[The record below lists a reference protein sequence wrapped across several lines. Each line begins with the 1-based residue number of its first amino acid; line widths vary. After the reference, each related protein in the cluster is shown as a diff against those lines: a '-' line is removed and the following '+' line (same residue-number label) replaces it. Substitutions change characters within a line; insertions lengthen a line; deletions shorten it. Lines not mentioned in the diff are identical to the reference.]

1 MIFVSLRHFY
11 LWTCHPL
18 HRKYIKITLNMTTDL
33 FIIMTRMKTCL
44 WNYFIIHLHTSYTA
58 PTETSNG
65 IDNCTLMP
73 HKYIPWC
80 HNNSVVHYNK
90 ILFLYFNKKHRKIT
104 TKIVKRRNLPAPSV
118 LSNIV
123 YTYEFYHWP
132 KHCYAICNCSEF
144 LTCSWLTQW
153 YIIYVSK
160 NTMSIFCFLIYLSSY
175 WYFIHGFIQPC
186 GTFSVCNF

>member
-123 YTYEFYHWP
+123 YTYAMQ
-132 KHCYAICNCSEF
+132 YAIVQNS
-144 LTCSWLTQW
+144 LLVVDWHNDTLYMYRKTQCPFF
-153 YIIYVSK
+153 V
-160 NTMSIFCFLIYLSSY
+160 F
-175 WYFIHGFIQPC
+175 
-186 GTFSVCNF
+186 